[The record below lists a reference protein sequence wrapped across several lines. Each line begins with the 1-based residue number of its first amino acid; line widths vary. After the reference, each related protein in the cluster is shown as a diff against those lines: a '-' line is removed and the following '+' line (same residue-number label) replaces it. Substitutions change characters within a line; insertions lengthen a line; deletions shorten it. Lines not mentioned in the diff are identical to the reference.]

1 MHHNHDKKCNIKINY
16 VLGNPVACAGN
27 LTETLNFLNFNQAV
41 LHGLAP
47 ICPTPAPP
55 VLPLL
60 QMVNASAAVLEVL
73 D

>member
-1 MHHNHDKKCNIKINY
+1 MHHNYYIKCIIKIYY
-16 VLGNPVACAGN
+16 VLGNPVACTGN
-27 LTETLNFLNFNQAV
+27 LTETLNILNFNQAE

-47 ICPTPAPP
+47 VCPTPAPP